1 MINPNF
7 IGRTK
12 ATNIKISV
20 IICTWNR
27 AYSLKRTLDSIMTM
41 SIPKD
46 LLWELIVVDNNST
59 DNTKEIVKEYKAKS
73 GLNIVYVFEE
83 KRGLANARN
92 RGIKEAKGEI
102 IAFTDD
108 DVIVD
113 RNWLCYILK
122 EFDSN
127 ESLSLLGGRVE
138 LYDPDDQPITIR
150 TFNKRIAFSSP
161 GQLFSLIPGCNMA
174 FHRRVLDALESF
186 DPTFGAGTRIKAA
199 EDSDFFYRAYRMG
212 FEMVYSPEILVYH
225 NHGRRTK
232 EQVRKL
238 NKGYAIGRGAFYC
251 KHILRGN
258 PEVLKM
264 ALVEVISLIKGLVKN
279 MIRLRSTDKQ
289 RMMLYALILG
299 SIYRVLIEFRIL
311 KAS

>member
-1 MINPNF
+1 MNNPNF
-7 IGRTK
+7 ASK
-12 ATNIKISV
+12 SNETNIKISV
-20 IICTWNR
+20 VICTCNR
-27 AYSLKRTLDSIMTM
+27 AESLKRTLNSIMAM
-41 SIPKD
+41 SVPKD
-46 LLWELIVVDNNST
+46 LPWELIVVDNNSS
-59 DNTKEIVKEYKAKS
+59 DNTKEIFEEYKIKS
-73 GLNIVYVFEE
+73 GSNVVYVFEE

-92 RGIKEAKGEI
+92 SGIQKAKGEI

-113 RNWLCYILK
+113 KNWLYYILK
-122 EFDSN
+122 EFESDA
-127 ESLSLLGGRVE
+127 SLSLVGGRVE
-138 LYDPDDQPITIR
+138 LYDPNDQPVTIR
-150 TFNKRIAFSSP
+150 TFNERIPFSSAS
-161 GQLFSLIPGCNMA
+161 QLFSLIPGCNMA
-174 FHRRVLDALESF
+174 FHRRVFDVLVSF
-186 DPTFGAGTRIKAA
+186 DPTFGAGTRIRAA
-199 EDSDFFYRAYRMG
+199 EDSDFFYRAYKRG
-212 FEMVYSPEILVYH
+212 FEMVYSPEIMVYH
-225 NHGRRTK
+225 NHGRRTE

-238 NKGYAIGRGAFYC
+238 NKGYAIGKGAFYC

-289 RMMLYALILG
+289 RMMLCALILG